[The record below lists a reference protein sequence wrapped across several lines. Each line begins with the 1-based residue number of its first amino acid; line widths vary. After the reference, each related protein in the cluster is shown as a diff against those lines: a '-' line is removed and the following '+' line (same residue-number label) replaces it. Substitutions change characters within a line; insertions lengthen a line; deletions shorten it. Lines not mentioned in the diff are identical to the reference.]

1 MKASYTFK
9 DLKWYYFSLLAMIGL
24 RWVTLVG
31 LIWLAV
37 ILIVHYVQGFSLLAY
52 LVHVLSGLWV
62 MLGWVLLA
70 LFAILLVTV
79 FCFRKLHPSM
89 IKHFVSSLST
99 SEFLSW
105 LRSGVAVAS
114 EDGSVKVQSTKPLE
128 GFIAY
133 LSGGVALVAV
143 FVPRG
148 LGGKALADSSTN
160 PIKEYADGVL
170 PAGMKSGTVQHT
182 AGARYWIYRR
192 SDM

>member
-9 DLKWYYFSLLAMIGL
+9 DLKQYYFSLLAMIGL
-24 RWVTLVG
+24 RWVTLAG
-31 LIWLAV
+31 LIWLGLV
-37 ILIVHYVQGFSLLAY
+37 LVVHYVQGFPLLAY
-52 LVHVLSGLWV
+52 FVHLLSGLW
-62 MLGWVLLA
+62 MILGWALLA

-79 FCFRKLHPSM
+79 LCFRKLHPSM
-89 IKHFVSSLST
+89 IKHFASSWST
-99 SEFLSW
+99 SEFLRW

-133 LSGGVALVAV
+133 LSGGLVLVAV

-148 LGGKALADSSTN
+148 LGGKALADSSTE
-160 PIKEYADGVL
+160 PVKEYADGVL
-170 PAGMKSGTVQHT
+170 PGMKSGAVQHT

>member
-1 MKASYTFK
+1 MKASYAFK
-9 DLKWYYFSLLAMIGL
+9 DLKRYYFSLLAMIGL
-24 RWVTLVG
+24 RWVMLAG

-37 ILIVHYVQGFSLLAY
+37 DVIVHYVQRFPLLVY
-52 LVHVLSGLWV
+52 LAHVLTGFW
-62 MLGWVLLA
+62 MILGWALLA

-89 IKHFVSSLST
+89 IKHFVSSWST
-99 SEFLSW
+99 SEFLGW

-133 LSGGVALVAV
+133 LSGGVVLVAV

-148 LGGKALADSSTN
+148 LGGKALADSSTD

-170 PAGMKSGTVQHT
+170 PGMKSGAVQHT